1 MKTLKCLLEEIFL
14 DSFRAG
20 LPSVDITAVDVVE
33 TGNEKFGHYQCNNAL
48 SVAKEIK
55 TSPRAVA
62 EQVVKEVGKRSQGLI
77 EKLEIAGPGFIN
89 ITIAK
94 EALNKDL
101 MEMLKD
107 PCLGMMRPLEKR
119 RIIVEFSS
127 PNIAK
132 DLHVGHLRS
141 TIIGESLA
149 RILEFFGHDVIRL
162 NHVGDWGT
170 QFGMLICYL
179 REFHPEVIE
188 KTDRAS
194 LDDLVAW
201 YKKSKEEFDRNP
213 DFKKRSQE
221 EVVKLQSEHPDSIN
235 VWKQIC
241 EISRRRFNEIY
252 TLLNSKN
259 TERGE
264 SFYNPYLA
272 DVVKDFEAKG
282 LVTISD
288 GAKCVFMDGFFGME
302 GERLPLIIQ
311 KTDGGYNYATTDLAA
326 FKYRTTIDLAERILI
341 VTDGGQKLHFAMVS
355 KAAELVGYLD
365 PKKCQFDHVTFGV
378 VLGEDGKKFKTR
390 SGETVRLID
399 LLKEAIAR
407 AKEILKER
415 LSGATDEELE
425 ESAKILGINAVKY
438 ADLSS
443 SRTKDYTF
451 SFDRMLKFQGNTAV
465 FLLYSYVRIRSIQ
478 RKVGRS
484 IREIKESINL
494 EHPSEIALGLH
505 LRRFGEVLYLV
516 DRDLMP
522 HQLAEYLYVLAEKF
536 NAFFRDCRVEGDP
549 KEAPRLLLT
558 EITALILEKGLSL
571 LGLSTLEKM

>member
-194 LDDLVAW
+194 LDDLVGW

-221 EVVKLQSEHPDSIN
+221 EVVKLQSEYPDSIN

-399 LLKEAIAR
+399 LLVEAIAR

>member
-1 MKTLKCLLEEIFL
+1 MKTLKHLLEQVFL
-14 DSFRAG
+14 NSFQAAF
-20 LPSVDITAVDVVE
+20 PDINITTVDVVQ
-33 TGNEKFGHYQCNNAL
+33 TASEKFGHYQCNSPL
-48 SVAKEIK
+48 SFAKEIK
-55 TSPRAVA
+55 NPPRAVA
-62 EQVVKEVGKRSQGLI
+62 EAVVREVEKRSEGLI

-89 ITIAK
+89 ITISK
-94 EALNKDL
+94 QALNRDL
-101 MEMLKD
+101 MEIIKD
-107 PCLGMMRPLEKR
+107 PYLGMMHPSKKK

-141 TIIGESLA
+141 TIIGECLA
-149 RILEFFGHDVIRL
+149 RIFEFFGHDVIRL

-179 REFHPEVIE
+179 REFQPQVIE
-188 KTDRAS
+188 KTDLAN
-194 LDDLVAW
+194 LDDLVGW

-235 VWKQIC
+235 VWRQIC
-241 EISRRRFNEIY
+241 EISRSRFNEIY
-252 TLLNSKN
+252 RLLNVIN
-259 TERGE
+259 EERGE
-264 SFYNPYLA
+264 SFYNPYLRG
-272 DVVKDFEAKG
+272 VVKDFEDKG

-288 GAKCVFMDGFFGME
+288 GAKCVFMDGFFGIE
-302 GERLPLIIQ
+302 GEKLPLIIQ

-326 FKYRTTIDLAERILI
+326 FKYRTTIDRAERILI
-341 VTDGGQKLHFAMVS
+341 VTDAGQKLHFSMVS
-355 KAAELVGYLD
+355 QAAELVGYLH
-365 PKKCQFDHVTFGV
+365 PNICQFDHVTFGV

-399 LLKEAIAR
+399 LLLEAVGK
-407 AKEILKER
+407 AKELLKER
-415 LSGATDEELE
+415 FQDARENELE

-438 ADLSS
+438 ADLAS
-443 SRTKDYTF
+443 SRIKDYTF

-478 RKVGRS
+478 RKVGRA
-484 IREIKESINL
+484 ITEIKEEIDVQ
-494 EHPSEIALGLH
+494 HPSEIALGLH
-505 LRRFGEVLYLV
+505 LRRFGEVLALI

-522 HQLAEYLYVLAEKF
+522 HQLAEYLYALAEKF

-549 KEAPRLLLT
+549 KEGPRLLLS
-558 EITALILEKGLSL
+558 ELTARILEKGLNL